1 MMQRS
6 DSSETRRLLTRAR
19 SGDLGAFTELFDR
32 HRELL
37 RIVLRSQ
44 MSPAL
49 RQKADSDDLLQET
62 FLTASQSLQE
72 FRGEDPGSFTRWLQV
87 IAARRVCDA
96 YRRYLGAQKRAA
108 NREISLDE
116 MMKLAGRSTERLA
129 AQLAAPT
136 ASPSHGASQDELLV
150 ALANCLAELPPHYQQ
165 AIEMRFIQECS
176 LDELAVKLDRSKGA
190 VLMLLARAVEQ
201 LRTKMKRQGW

>member
-1 MMQRS
+1 
-6 DSSETRRLLTRAR
+6 
-19 SGDLGAFTELFDR
+19 
-32 HRELL
+32 
-37 RIVLRSQ
+37 

-62 FLTASQSLQE
+62 FLTASQSLAE
-72 FRGEDPGSFTRWLQV
+72 FRGTDAGSFTRWLQV

-108 NREISLDE
+108 GREVSLDQ

-129 AQLAAPT
+129 AQFAAPA
-136 ASPSHGASQDELLV
+136 ASPSHGVRQHELLV
-150 ALANCLAELPPHYQQ
+150 ALANCLSELPAHYQQ
-165 AIEMRFIQECS
+165 AIDMRFIQERS
-176 LDELAVKLDRSKGA
+176 LDEMAAKLGRSKGA

-201 LRTKMKRQGW
+201 LRTKMRQQGW

>member
-1 MMQRS
+1 MQRS
-6 DSSETRRLLTRAR
+6 ESGETRRLLTRAR
-19 SGDLGAFTELFDR
+19 SGDLGAFTQLFAR

-72 FRGEDPGSFTRWLQV
+72 FRGQDGAAFTRWLQV

-96 YRRYLGAQKRAA
+96 YRRYLGSQKRAA
-108 NREISLDE
+108 KREVSLDQ
-116 MMKLAGRSTERLA
+116 MMSAARRSTDRLA
-129 AQLAAPT
+129 AQLAAST
-136 ASPSHGASQDELLV
+136 ASPSHGPRQDELLV
-150 ALANCLAELPPHYQQ
+150 ALANAISELPEHYQKVV
-165 AIEMRFIQECS
+165 EMRFIRECS
-176 LDELAVKLDRSKGA
+176 LDEITAEMGRSKGA
-190 VLMLLARAVEQ
+190 VTMLLARAVDR
-201 LRTKMKRQGW
+201 LRTVMKDRGW

>member
-1 MMQRS
+1 MQRS
-6 DSSETRRLLTRAR
+6 EKSETRQLLARAR
-19 SGDLGAFTELFDR
+19 TGDLGAFTQLFDR

-37 RIVLRSQ
+37 RLVLRSQ

-62 FLTASQSLQE
+62 FLTASQSLGD
-72 FRGEDPGSFTRWLQV
+72 FRGEDAGSFTRWLQV

-108 NREISLDE
+108 KREVSLDQ
-116 MMKLAGRSTERLA
+116 MMRLAGRSTERLA
-129 AQLAAPT
+129 AQLASPA
-136 ASPSHGASQDELLV
+136 ASPSHGPRQDELLV
-150 ALANCLAELPPHYQQ
+150 ALANCLAELPAHYQQ
-165 AIEMRFIQECS
+165 AVEMRFIQERS
-176 LDELAVKLDRSKGA
+176 LDEIAEKLERSKGA

-201 LRTKMKRQGW
+201 LRTKMKAEGW

>member
-6 DSSETRRLLTRAR
+6 ESAKTRRLLTRAR
-19 SGDLGAFTELFDR
+19 SGDLGAFTQLFDR

-62 FLTASQSLQE
+62 FLTASQSLEE
-72 FRGEDPGSFTRWLQV
+72 FRGKDSGSFTRWLQV

-108 NREISLDE
+108 HREVSLDQ
-116 MMKLAGRSTERLA
+116 MMNLASGSTDRLA
-129 AQLAAPT
+129 AQFAAPT
-136 ASPSHGASQDELLV
+136 ANPSHGARQDEMLV
-150 ALANCLAELPPHYQQ
+150 ALANAMAELPEHYQKV
-165 AIEMRFIQECS
+165 IDLRFIRECS
-176 LDELAVKLDRSKGA
+176 LDQIAAEMGRSKGA
-190 VLMLLARAVEQ
+190 VMMLLARAVER
-201 LRTKMKRQGW
+201 LRTIMKGQGW